1 MITPGE
7 ITKGMALTV
16 FEWEPVVREPDGLF
30 TMTRTVHQDNSWKGA
45 ILDVEAVQLPYVV
58 VHERGYEG
66 RNFTLDTRRV
76 KLMELTPEFI
86 EAATRGRSINSGG
99 QP

>member
-1 MITPGE
+1 MISPGE

-16 FEWEPVVREPDGLF
+16 LEWEPVVNEGGSIF
-30 TMTRTVHQDNSWKGA
+30 GVMTTVHRDNSWKGD

-58 VHERGYEG
+58 VRERDGCLSG
-66 RNFTLDTRRV
+66 AITLDTRRV

-86 EAATRGRSINSGG
+86 KAATEKKAIDATR
-99 QP
+99 